1 MHLGSY
7 LPGDSVVHRA
17 PAGVKLAVLAAGL
30 FALGLFRSPWTV
42 AAAAVLTVA
51 AGLATRLGVRA
62 LWAQIRPVLLVS
74 AVVGAFQIWFAGPL
88 QAAVVIGWLLVAVL
102 AAGLVTVTTP
112 LPDILDAVVATTRP
126 LRRVGVDPER
136 VALVLAL
143 AVRSVP
149 IVAALAHDV
158 QEARLARGAG
168 RSVRA
173 FAVPLVIRTVR
184 YADRLGE
191 ALAARGVDDDD

>member
-1 MHLGSY
+1 
-7 LPGDSVVHRA
+7 V
-17 PAGVKLAVLAAGL
+17 
-30 FALGLFRSPWTV
+30 
-42 AAAAVLTVA
+42 
-51 AGLATRLGVRA
+51 
-62 LWAQIRPVLLVS
+62 
-74 AVVGAFQIWFAGPL
+74 
-88 QAAVVIGWLLVAVL
+88 QAAVVVGWLVVAVL

-112 LPDILDAVVATTRP
+112 LADLLDAVVAVTRP

-149 IVAALAHDV
+149 VVAGLARDV

-191 ALAARGVDDDD
+191 ALAARGVDDD

>member
-1 MHLGSY
+1 MSMGSY
-7 LPGDSVVHRA
+7 LPGESVVHRT
-17 PAGVKLAVLAAGL
+17 PAGLKLAVLAAGL
-30 FALGLFRSPWTV
+30 LVLGLARTPLSVGV
-42 AAAAVLTVA
+42 ALVLTVA
-51 AGLATRLGVRA
+51 AGLATRLGPVV
-62 LWAQIRPVLLVS
+62 LWAQVRPVAVVAL
-74 AVVGAFQIWFAGPL
+74 VVGAFQVWLAGPV
-88 QAAVVIGWLLVAVL
+88 QAAVVVGWLVVAVL

-112 LPDILDAVVATTRP
+112 LGDLLDAVVAATRP
-126 LRRVGVDPER
+126 LRRFGVDPER

-149 IVAALAHDV
+149 VVAALARDV
-158 QEARLARGAG
+158 SQARSARGAG

-191 ALAARGVDDDD
+191 ALAARGVDDD

>member
-1 MHLGSY
+1 MNLLGSY

-17 PAGVKLAVLAAGL
+17 PAGPKLAVLAVGL
-30 FALGLFRSPWTV
+30 LLLGLFRSPLTV
-42 AAAAVLTVA
+42 AVGLVVTLA
-51 AGLATRLGVRA
+51 AGLATRLGARV
-62 LWAQIRPVLLVS
+62 LWAQVRPVLVV
-74 AVVGAFQIWFAGPL
+74 AVVVGALQVWLAGPV
-88 QAAVVIGWLLVAVL
+88 QAAVVVGWLVAAVL

-112 LPDILDAVVATTRP
+112 LADILDAVVAVTRP
-126 LRRVGVDPER
+126 LRRLGIDPER

-149 IVAALAHDV
+149 VVAGLARDV

-191 ALAARGVDDDD
+191 ALAARGVDDD